1 MDGKPIIKIMSKTEL
16 LNTMKINDNNQNR
29 PTHAKKFSTRK
40 RGSTPLISTSISAQ
54 RKNTTQA

>member
-29 PTHAKKFSTRK
+29 PTHVKKFSTRK
-40 RGSTPLISTSISAQ
+40 EDRLLS
-54 RKNTTQA
+54 